1 MAAFD
6 QCHRQPFRGTL
17 RRAAEPGDILRP
29 MTDFSRAE
37 AAHRAGLDEA
47 YLDRLVD
54 LGLLGPGAGDR
65 FTKFDIRK
73 AQMLHA
79 LQSAGMPPDGVAE
92 GLRSAA
98 MSLAFLESPV
108 YERAAERA
116 R

>member
-1 MAAFD
+1 MK
-6 QCHRQPFRGTL
+6 
-17 RRAAEPGDILRP
+17 
-29 MTDFSRAE
+29 DFSRAE

-54 LGLLGPGAGDR
+54 LGLLVPGAGDR

-73 AQMLHA
+73 AQMLHT
-79 LQSAGMPPDGVAE
+79 LEGAGMPPDGVAE
-92 GLRSAA
+92 GLRSTA

-108 YERAAERA
+108 YERAVERA